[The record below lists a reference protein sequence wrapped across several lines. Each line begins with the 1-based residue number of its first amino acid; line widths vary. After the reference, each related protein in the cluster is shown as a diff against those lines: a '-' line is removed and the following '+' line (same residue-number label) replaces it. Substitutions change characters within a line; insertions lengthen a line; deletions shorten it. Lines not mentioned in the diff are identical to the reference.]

1 MTVRLTLSMSPK
13 DGMNPTDPSVRPLEA
28 PMPRDTQALVWV
40 AALLFYATT
49 WTAIAVYWLR

>member
-1 MTVRLTLSMSPK
+1 MDPT
-13 DGMNPTDPSVRPLEA
+13 NPYHSVPA
-28 PMPRDTQALVWV
+28 GDTQALAWI

>member
-1 MTVRLTLSMSPK
+1 
-13 DGMNPTDPSVRPLEA
+13 MNPPDPSVPPLEA
-28 PMPRDTQALVWV
+28 PRDTQALAWI

>member
-1 MTVRLTLSMSPK
+1 
-13 DGMNPTDPSVRPLEA
+13 MNPTDPSVPPLEA

-40 AALLFYATT
+40 AALLFYGTT